1 MVVQYIRAQA
11 WWRLDT
17 PGPNPI
23 RVARSVVA
31 LLDAAACIAEI
42 PENHPDLEE
51 LDRAG
56 CFEAGFFNPGD
67 TGLAVVRGWELA
79 TGPTGT
85 TGTEQDLLGALA
97 VTVSAERGVPSP
109 TARRAA
115 EASGAIPATPL
126 PGSYS
131 LPGRPRRGRP
141 LPGAVVPPPVRAA
154 DPVLSS
160 TKRSS

>member
-1 MVVQYIRAQA
+1 MVVQYVRAQA
-11 WWRLDT
+11 WWRLDS

-31 LLDAAACIAEI
+31 LLDAAACITEI

-56 CFEAGFFNPGD
+56 CFESGFFNPGD
-67 TGLAVVRGWELA
+67 TGLAVVRGWEL
-79 TGPTGT
+79 TDQP

-126 PGSYS
+126 PGDYS

-141 LPGAVVPPPVRAA
+141 LPGAAVPSPARAA
-154 DPVLSS
+154 GPVLSS
-160 TKRSS
+160 SKRSS